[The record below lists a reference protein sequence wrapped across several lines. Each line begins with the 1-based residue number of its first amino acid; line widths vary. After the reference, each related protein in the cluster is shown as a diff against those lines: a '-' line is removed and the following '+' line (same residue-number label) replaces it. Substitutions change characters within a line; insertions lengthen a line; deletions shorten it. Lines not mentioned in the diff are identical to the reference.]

1 MMWTCINA
9 WKVTDGLNEKWP
21 GLRKKKKRMTRNE
34 VGKRSG
40 KTGEAEDLTPE
51 DAVH

>member
-1 MMWTCINA
+1 MYYA
-9 WKVTDGLNEKWP
+9 WKITDGLNEKWP

-34 VGKRSG
+34 VGRLVKQ
-40 KTGEAEDLTPE
+40 KNLTPE